1 MNISTEKEKEYKN
14 IPRITRKSPFI
25 PSPIRYLLSHF
36 NINKGE

>member
-25 PSPIRYLLSHF
+25 LSPFILDFSQVTL
-36 NINKGE
+36 